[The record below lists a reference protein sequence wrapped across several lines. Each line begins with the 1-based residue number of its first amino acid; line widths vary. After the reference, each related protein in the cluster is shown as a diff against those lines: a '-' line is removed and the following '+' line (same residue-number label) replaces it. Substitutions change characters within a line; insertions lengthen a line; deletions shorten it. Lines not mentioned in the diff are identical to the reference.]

1 MQQRHYGAFG
11 SRGRCSSKYERR
23 WYGRGNRAY
32 GLPSPTQRGNCNGYD
47 HREVQSAY
55 RRELLNSHSPPR
67 LSFELTLDEAVELME
82 FIKVYQA
89 AIAAAQRKTEPGIES
104 VIVDEE
110 FSSDTDGD
118 KVL

>member
-1 MQQRHYGAFG
+1 
-11 SRGRCSSKYERR
+11 
-23 WYGRGNRAY
+23 
-32 GLPSPTQRGNCNGYD
+32 
-47 HREVQSAY
+47 
-55 RRELLNSHSPPR
+55 
-67 LSFELTLDEAVELME
+67 ME